1 MAGTADVGEMSEIA
15 LIGAGLIGAGWAGR
29 MVENGLDVVVADTS
43 PAAEARLDAMLARA
57 RRAWDALAP
66 GVARRRGQV
75 RFTTDIEAA
84 VAGADFIQESAPERE
99 ASKVEL
105 LVRITRACPAG
116 ALVASS
122 SSGLLPSRLQA
133 DCVGPER
140 VLIGHPFN
148 PVYLLPLVELVGGE
162 ATTAESVARAR
173 RFYEGLGMHVL
184 LVRREIEGYIS
195 DRLQEALWREAL
207 HLVNEGIAT
216 TDEIDRAIVYGPGL
230 RWSAMGTCL
239 AFHLAGG
246 EAGMAHMLA
255 QFGPAPERPWTRLEA
270 PELSAELIEKLVSQT
285 AAQAEGRGIEELER
299 LRDDCLIAV
308 LQALAGRDHGAGRT
322 LARHLARL
330 EAEMG

>member
-1 MAGTADVGEMSEIA
+1 M
-15 LIGAGLIGAGWAGR
+15 
-29 MVENGLDVVVADTS
+29 
-43 PAAEARLDAMLARA
+43 
-57 RRAWDALAP
+57 
-66 GVARRRGQV
+66 
-75 RFTTDIEAA
+75 
-84 VAGADFIQESAPERE
+84 
-99 ASKVEL
+99 
-105 LVRITRACPAG
+105 
-116 ALVASS
+116 
-122 SSGLLPSRLQA
+122 
-133 DCVGPER
+133 
-140 VLIGHPFN
+140 LIGHPFN

-239 AFHLAGG
+239 ALHLAGG

-308 LQALAGRDHGAGRT
+308 LQALAGQDHGAGRT
-322 LARHLARL
+322 FARHLARL